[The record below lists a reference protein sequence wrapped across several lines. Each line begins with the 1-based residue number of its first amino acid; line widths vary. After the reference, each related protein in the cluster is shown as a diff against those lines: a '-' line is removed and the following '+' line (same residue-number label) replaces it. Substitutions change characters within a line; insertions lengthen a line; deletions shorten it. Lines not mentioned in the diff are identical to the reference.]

1 MNRIEVCENG
11 VQANN
16 IINQLTAQGFSHD
29 DIYLFTHDD
38 DRTKDLADAAE
49 VETVG
54 LQEEGLMDSVK
65 NVFRKKGDEL
75 RSKFESVGLTQ
86 QEAEKYES
94 ILDKGQVVIVAQKH

>member
-49 VETVG
+49 VDAAEVETVG

-75 RSKFESVGLTQ
+75 RSTSF
-86 QEAEKYES
+86 
-94 ILDKGQVVIVAQKH
+94 AQNSSQLV

>member
-29 DIYLFTHDD
+29 NIYLFTHDD
-38 DRTKDLADAAE
+38 DRTEDLADAAE

-54 LQEEGLMDSVK
+54 LQEEGIVDSVK

-94 ILDKGQVVIVAQKH
+94 ILDEGKVVIVAQKH